1 MNKKYIFLILLILAL
16 GIVENLYAVS
26 YIPSSEVG
34 LNKNVIDLRANR
46 QMRESVNN
54 RPGRYATPEDLKIGS
69 IFFTA
74 DNKARKVVDIYER
87 NGKTVIETVKPR
99 PEEVLLGVHVSDFT
113 VKLDRSDI
121 DPSSLGEGAHI
132 N

>member
-26 YIPSSEVG
+26 YIPSSEVI

-54 RPGRYATPEDLKIGS
+54 GGKVCNPGRLK
-69 IFFTA
+69 
-74 DNKARKVVDIYER
+74 NRVDIF
-87 NGKTVIETVKPR
+87 
-99 PEEVLLGVHVSDFT
+99 HC
-113 VKLDRSDI
+113 
-121 DPSSLGEGAHI
+121 
-132 N
+132 